1 MKLGEK
7 QEHFSVDLAKLIRYI
22 TEDMGKGLRLREL
35 TRTRQQARW
44 FYKAGKG
51 ILNSNHCHSLAC
63 DMYITDDGEVLWS
76 GDAYVKAGA
85 FWKSLD
91 DIALPEI
98 EHCWGGLFKR
108 RDVYHFSFK
117 HNGVA

>member
-1 MKLGEK
+1 
-7 QEHFSVDLAKLIRYI
+7 
-22 TEDMGKGLRLREL
+22 
-35 TRTRQQARW
+35 
-44 FYKAGKG
+44 
-51 ILNSNHCHSLAC
+51 
-63 DMYITDDGEVLWS
+63 LWS